1 MARRLILF
9 PLFAVSGAAALVYET
24 LWLRT
29 LVLTFGSTV
38 FALGTILAAFMGGLA
53 AGSLVIG
60 RATTRHANPLRLY
73 GMLEVGVGLSALAL
87 PVLFA
92 GARGATVALFP
103 DWPEGNALF
112 PIFRFV
118 VSSAI
123 LLIPTFLMGGTLP
136 AMTRLFVTAR
146 EDLGREGGLLY
157 FANTAGAVV
166 GTLAGTFALLP
177 ALGMAGTNRVAVAAN
192 LAVGVAALALS
203 RRAMTAPAAEAE
215 SRGAEAIAPPFDPA
229 ASPAEEPPAAI
240 APHAPRAVSFDG
252 TPRVSPS
259 GVYALYAIGGFAALA
274 LEVVWTR
281 ALLLTLGTTV
291 YAFSTM
297 LATYLLGLALGG
309 LLGARLASR
318 SRAPER
324 VLALLYL
331 GAGIAVLVGNR
342 FLGTLPLRYL
352 RLQFQLGLDWNA
364 SLLVKFFLAFLIM
377 LPPTFLLG
385 AAFPVAL
392 RLVGRSVRESGAAIG
407 RLYAANTT
415 GSILGSFL
423 GAVLF
428 IPLFGLEKG
437 LVAVAALFLAVSLGL
452 LALARSRA
460 LVPAAAVAAL
470 ALLGSAL
477 LPEWDRYLMRS
488 GVYVYA
494 SRYRQ
499 IDDFL
504 RARRDYQIL
513 FYEEGPEA
521 TVAVVDGQKYR
532 YLQINGKTD
541 ASTGKDM
548 ITQVISGHL
557 PLLFHDNPKKVL
569 VIGLGCG
576 VTLGS
581 VERHPVESIRCLEI
595 APEVVEAA
603 ALFSEANGGALEDPR
618 VAMTIGDGRNFLL
631 HTRETFDVIVSEP
644 SNPWIAGIGNLFT
657 REFLRLARARL
668 APGGVMCQ
676 WTNLYDLSES
686 DLAIMLATYRET
698 FPHGAIFLS
707 HLGDLLLIGTE
718 KPPSL
723 GFETLLHRLDDEGI
737 QKDLRRV
744 GITTVY
750 DLLGNFVTDFGHL
763 GPLAPAETPIHTD
776 DRAQLEFSAPKNL
789 YTDFT
794 RAHLARIVPL
804 QHPILPLVA
813 GIPEDTVGVE
823 IRRAFT
829 SSAVARNFFLQGT
842 LQAGSGEIVSAVR
855 SLREANRLAP
865 DERNIAET
873 FAEYLAL
880 EGTGLQSM
888 GDLDG
893 AIARFREAVAAEPKD
908 ARYPLYLGRA
918 LVPKDPNQAVDVLG
932 EAVRL
937 DPKLPEARRALAQAL
952 SVSGREREAR
962 FHLGVLIEAR
972 PDDASLLLERGNIS
986 AKEGDFGTAMQDYLR
1001 ALAVEPRLREAR
1013 VNLAFAYAQTGNPE
1027 KAIAEY
1033 RVLFR
1038 EKPDDVPV
1046 LFNLATLTAR
1056 VGERKEATRLWE
1068 ELVRLQ
1074 PNNEEFRRNLALVK
1088 EGS

>member
-87 PVLFA
+87 PLLFS

-118 VSSAI
+118 VSFTI

-136 AMTRLFVTAR
+136 AMTRLFVTTR

-177 ALGMAGTNRVAVAAN
+177 ALGMAATNRVAVAAN

-203 RRAMTAPAAEAE
+203 RRAASAPNAAAPDLAPAA
-215 SRGAEAIAPPFDPA
+215 GLAEA
-229 ASPAEEPPAAI
+229 SPGARAEEPAGPPALPVAS
-240 APHAPRAVSFDG
+240 ADAAPRVG
-252 TPRVSPS
+252 PS
-259 GVYALYAIGGFAALA
+259 AVYALYALGGFAALA

-309 LLGARLASR
+309 LLGARLAFR

-331 GAGIAVLVGNR
+331 GAGVAVLVGNR

-364 SLLVKFFLAFLIM
+364 SLLVKFFLAFLIV

-385 AAFPVAL
+385 AAFPIAL
-392 RLVGRSVRESGAAIG
+392 RLVGRSVRESGAAVG

-437 LVAVAALFLAVSLGL
+437 LVAVAALFLAVALGL

-460 LVPAAAVAAL
+460 LVPAAAVAAV
-470 ALLGSAL
+470 ALLASAL

-557 PLLFHDNPKKVL
+557 PLLFHDDPKKVL

-576 VTLGS
+576 VTLGA

-618 VAMTIGDGRNFLL
+618 VTMTIGDGRNFLL

-686 DLAIMLATYRET
+686 DLAIMLATYREA

-718 KPPSL
+718 KPPAL
-723 GFETLLHRLDDEGI
+723 GFETLLHRLDDERI
-737 QKDLRRV
+737 QSDLRRV
-744 GITTVY
+744 GITTLY
-750 DLLGNFVTDFGHL
+750 DLFGNFVTDFENL
-763 GPLAPAETPIHTD
+763 GPLAPPEAPIHTD

-789 YTDFT
+789 NTDFT
-794 RAHLARIVPL
+794 RAHLARIVPI
-804 QHPILPLVA
+804 QHPILPHVA
-813 GIPEDTVGVE
+813 GIPDDTVGVE

-829 SSAVARNFFLQGT
+829 SSAAARNFFLQGT
-842 LQAGSGEIVSAVR
+842 LQAGSGDIVSAVR

-888 GDLDG
+888 GDVDG

-918 LVPKDPNQAVDVLG
+918 LVAKDPDQAIDVLG

-937 DPKLPEARRALAQAL
+937 DAKLPEARRALAQAL
-952 SVSGREREAR
+952 AVAGREREAR

-986 AKEGDFGTAMQDYLR
+986 AKEGDFPTAMQDYLR
-1001 ALAVEPRLREAR
+1001 ALAIDPRLREAR
-1013 VNLAFAYAQTGNPE
+1013 VNLAFAYAQTGNAE

-1056 VGERKEATRLWE
+1056 AGERKEATRLWE